1 YHDSLIVSSALS
13 MPIVG
18 TSYPHEV
25 PTIDEF
31 CRRTVTDG
39 DQPFVGCKSTF
50 EYPSSRLSN
59 RAYASG
65 ASASGSSFDTTKLGV
80 ARPATI
86 MSRSWCAYCFAS
98 ACPVPIFWPFSK
110 NLPTRKSNSPLAAC
124 SLGAPGSEGKYSPT
138 TPIPPVERTVSTS
151 WFNTMAG

>member
-1 YHDSLIVSSALS
+1 

-65 ASASGSSFDTTKLGV
+65 ASAGGRSFDTTKLGV
-80 ARPATI
+80 ARPAAVL
-86 MSRSWCAYCFAS
+86 SRSWVAFCLAA
-98 ACPVPIFWPFSK
+98 ACPVPASVPF
-110 NLPTRKSNSPLAAC
+110 A
-124 SLGAPGSEGKYSPT
+124 KY
-138 TPIPPVERTVSTS
+138 
-151 WFNTMAG
+151 

>member
-1 YHDSLIVSSALS
+1 

-86 MSRSWCAYCFAS
+86 MSRNRSEERRVGKECGWRRAPDRWCGGADG
-98 ACPVPIFWPFSK
+98 
-110 NLPTRKSNSPLAAC
+110 AA
-124 SLGAPGSEGKYSPT
+124 
-138 TPIPPVERTVSTS
+138 ERWRRRLVT
-151 WFNTMAG
+151 